1 MTYYVVA
8 HFHYVLSMG
17 AVFALFSGWYFWIP
31 KILGLSY
38 KLYAGKAHFWL
49 LFVGVN
55 LTFFPQHFLGLQG
68 MPRRVSDYPD
78 AFFGWNLVSSI
89 GSIISVMATLYFLI
103 IVFDQLT
110 KGNPVSRY
118 PWLIP
123 QAFTDV
129 FHALFTRNNFSIEW
143 SVSSP
148 PKPHTFAT
156 LPLQSDNSEIIA
168 QMVEAAANVVS
179 TIDPLT
185 QEEILEHLT
194 RAIEPVGEQ
203 ISPLSEQSN
212 IAPEALRLLQ
222 PLQDVELSRLITSCT
237 RDLDTATNTLQTVLP
252 NTGASVDL
260 SNHDVN
266 LVNGENLN
274 DGIKQ
279 TIIDSA
285 VRGKSGIA
293 DATRL
298 FADNDH
304 TYTTD
309 HVDYDK
315 WEDKYTEFSSMQDDF
330 YTTCRNGRN

>member
-1 MTYYVVA
+1 
-8 HFHYVLSMG
+8 
-17 AVFALFSGWYFWIP
+17 
-31 KILGLSY
+31 
-38 KLYAGKAHFWL
+38 
-49 LFVGVN
+49 
-55 LTFFPQHFLGLQG
+55 
-68 MPRRVSDYPD
+68 
-78 AFFGWNLVSSI
+78 
-89 GSIISVMATLYFLI
+89 
-103 IVFDQLT
+103 
-110 KGNPVSRY
+110 
-118 PWLIP
+118 
-123 QAFTDV
+123 
-129 FHALFTRNNFSIEW
+129 
-143 SVSSP
+143 
-148 PKPHTFAT
+148 
-156 LPLQSDNSEIIA
+156 
-168 QMVEAAANVVS
+168 MVEAAANVVS

-185 QEEILEHLT
+185 QEEILEQLT

-203 ISPLSEQSN
+203 ISPLAEVDQSN

-237 RDLDTATNTLQTVLP
+237 RDLDNATNTLQTVLP

-285 VRGKSGIA
+285 VKGKSGIA

-330 YTTCRNGRN
+330 YTTCKNGRN